1 MYRQDNGQDNGGGP
15 MRITSF
21 LFSVVAVLC
30 VASPISAQQVMFDK
44 SWSEQRFS
52 LFSGNAYAFDGASL
66 GIKSNSS
73 VSMAF
78 TRLAND
84 QWSNRQ
90 ANWSWSVD
98 QGVSPTDLTKKGG
111 DDRSIS
117 LYFVFLPLDV
127 ANGLGRRASV
137 RKLLTSDAA
146 RVLVYVWGGDH
157 KRGDVLQ
164 SPYLLARGRSL
175 ILQTTVTGKS
185 SESVDLAKDYKRI
198 FGGEPGALVGLA
210 VSADSDDTD
219 GAIVAQISDLV
230 LQ

>member
-1 MYRQDNGQDNGGGP
+1 MHIRSILFTIFAAIILAGP
-15 MRITSF
+15 
-21 LFSVVAVLC
+21 AVSQA
-30 VASPISAQQVMFDK
+30 VKFDK

-52 LFSGNAYAFDGASL
+52 LFSSNDYAFKGRSL

-73 VSMAF
+73 VSMAY
-78 TRLAND
+78 TRLPEE
-84 QWSNRQ
+84 QWSNRR
-90 ANWSWSVD
+90 AKWSWRVD
-98 QGVSPTDLTKKGG
+98 QGVVPTDLTKKGG

-117 LYFVFLPLDV
+117 LYFVFLPQEV
-127 ANGLGRRASV
+127 ANGLGPRASI
-137 RKLLTSDAA
+137 RKLLSSDAA

-157 KRGDVLQ
+157 KRGDVLN

-175 ILQTTVTGKS
+175 ILQAGVTGSS

-210 VSADSDDTD
+210 VSADSDDTK